1 MTRLFGSKLVSRR
14 TMIAFG
20 REAGNVS
27 NVPEEIRGVT
37 SKTSDSTNQSSRT
50 AWDVLAERFSQAK
63 RARKPKLTATMKRR
77 ALKRKKTDDKSLSS
91 PAAGS

>member
-1 MTRLFGSKLVSRR
+1 MTRLFGGKLVSRR
-14 TMIAFG
+14 AMIACG
-20 REAGNVS
+20 RETGNVL
-27 NVPEEIRGVT
+27 NLPEEIRGVIN
-37 SKTSDSTNQSSRT
+37 KTSNSTNQSSRT

-77 ALKRKKTDDKSLSS
+77 ALKRKKTDDKSLSR